1 MEAITTTEARKN
13 LFNIVGR
20 VAADHDAVEVVSKS
34 GNVVILS
41 KDDYD
46 AMVETQYLMASP
58 ANAIRLLR
66 SLEAVQCG
74 EYSERD
80 LSEFDLDL

>member
-1 MEAITTTEARKN
+1 
-13 LFNIVGR
+13 
-20 VAADHDAVEVVSKS
+20 
-34 GNVVILS
+34 
-41 KDDYD
+41 
-46 AMVETQYLMASP
+46 MVETQYLMASP

-66 SLEAVQCG
+66 SLEAVQRG